1 VRPSRDGCYAIAV
14 TDDEARKCLMAILD
28 DAKTFEELATG
39 IRAAHG
45 AKDSH
50 RDFGYALRFITER
63 DAGGLDGA
71 LQERFAQVLSRMV
84 ESKEALALAAML
96 ESSSE

>member
-1 VRPSRDGCYAIAV
+1 
-14 TDDEARKCLMAILD
+14 MAILD
-28 DAKTFEELATG
+28 DAKTFGELVAG
-39 IRAAHG
+39 ITAAYG

-71 LQERFAQVLSRMV
+71 LQERFAQVLSMMV
-84 ESKEALALAAML
+84 ESKEALALAAAL
-96 ESSSE
+96 EGKGE